1 MEATIKEKAH
11 KIYKEAIMHCDKMR
25 REEPFFSDMPF
36 FYNRIGIDNKMQILY
51 DHTRIEID
59 NKMRMLHDHIQNLL
73 YIFCRQEV
81 LKEDNNTKSK
91 LAFYLAWHIFMLN
104 YKTKMYIKK
113 HKEYIIKEAHE
124 KIKRSSH
131 REMYFYKVINFYDIN
146 KKFIN
151 DQDALD
157 DFVDQNRN
165 CYYRSKEEDLIL
177 KRKKEPFLY
186 FAIKSFYKDLHLYEE
201 GLIKKHLDNFKEIKN
216 ELFRIC
222 EIDNKVSNFSYSYD
236 YDTIEVG
243 EFASNIYIAESKL
256 YDFFRNLN
264 LDYYLKFKFISDK
277 QTITCFM
284 PILEKQ
290 YSCEFMLDEET
301 IESKIYCGEGRYKFR
316 SKPLF

>member
-1 MEATIKEKAH
+1 METTIKEKAH
-11 KIYKEAIMHCDKMR
+11 KIYKEAIMHCDEIR
-25 REEPFFSDMPF
+25 RKDPYYRDFRDMPF
-36 FYNRIGIDNKMQILY
+36 CYN
-51 DHTRIEID
+51 RIEID
-59 NKMRMLHDHIQNLL
+59 NKMRMLHDHIQNWL

-81 LKEDNNTKSK
+81 LKEDNNAKSK
-91 LAFYLAWHIFMLN
+91 LAFYLAWHIFMQN
-104 YKTKMYIKK
+104 YKTKMYIKN

-124 KIKRSSH
+124 NIKKNKNRN
-131 REMYFYKVINFYDIN
+131 MYFDKVINFYDIN

-157 DFVDQNRN
+157 DFVEQNRN
-165 CYYRSKEEDLIL
+165 CYYRYKEEDLIL

-201 GLIKKHLDNFKEIKN
+201 GLIKEYLDNFKKIKN

-222 EIDNKVSNFSYSYD
+222 EIDNKVSNGFNNGVFSYSYD

-243 EFASNIYIAESKL
+243 ELASNIYIAESKL

-290 YSCEFMLDEET
+290 YSCEFMLDKET
-301 IESKIYCGEGRYKFR
+301 IELKIYCGEGRYKFR